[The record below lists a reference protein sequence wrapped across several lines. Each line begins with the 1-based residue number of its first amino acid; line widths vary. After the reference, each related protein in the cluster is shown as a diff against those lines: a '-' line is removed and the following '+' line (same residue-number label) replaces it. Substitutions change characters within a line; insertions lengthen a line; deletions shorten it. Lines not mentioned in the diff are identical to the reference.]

1 MLFCFFYKKKQQTN
15 KNANYTQTQ
24 VSAFV
29 RIGTCWTENL
39 LQPVDVTQDS
49 KEHQNAKRQ
58 QKKATHRRAS
68 DKQNA

>member
-1 MLFCFFYKKKQQTN
+1 MQ
-15 KNANYTQTQ
+15 NYTQTQ
-24 VSAFV
+24 VNAFV
-29 RIGTCWTENL
+29 RTGTCWFENL

-58 QKKATHRRAS
+58 QKATHRRVS